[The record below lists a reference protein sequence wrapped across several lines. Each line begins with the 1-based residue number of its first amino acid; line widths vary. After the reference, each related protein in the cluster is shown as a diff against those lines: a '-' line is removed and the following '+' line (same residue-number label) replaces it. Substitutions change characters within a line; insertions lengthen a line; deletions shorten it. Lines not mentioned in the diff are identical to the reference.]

1 MLGRSIYSKVSMRA
15 FGTKATATP
24 KATQLFING
33 KWENSASGD
42 TFETINPVTEQP
54 ITSVQ
59 RAGKEDVDRAVAAA
73 RNAFDNGPWRSFS
86 GQQRAD
92 CLFKLSH
99 LIQQNAEEL
108 AHLEA
113 LDNGKPVEVA
123 KAADLPLT
131 WLCYRYYAGWADKI
145 LGDTIPAHGDYFAY
159 TRKEPVGVAAQII
172 PWNFPLLMQAWK
184 LGPALAAGCTIV
196 MKTAEQTPLS
206 ALRVGELIK
215 QAGFPDGVVNI
226 LSGFGEDAGAHL
238 STHPGVDKVAFTGS
252 TEVGLKIMQNS
263 SINRLKRVTLELG
276 GKSPNIIC
284 EDADINMAIKQA
296 NLGLFFNQGQ
306 CCIAGSRVFVH
317 EKIYDEFVEKS
328 VSCASS
334 AVLGDS
340 LDSNT
345 TQGPQVSKEQQLKVL
360 DYISKGKKEGAKCL
374 TGGEAFGNKGFYVK
388 PTIFVD
394 VKDDMT
400 IAREEIFGP
409 VMPIM
414 KFSDY
419 DEVVARANS
428 NEYGL
433 GAGIVTKDIN
443 RALTLVNSL
452 RAGTVYVNCY
462 DVFAANLPFGGFKNS
477 GIGRELGPQGLENY
491 LENKT
496 VIMSRPQGSLP

>member
-1 MLGRSIYSKVSMRA
+1 MLGSCFSKLSRRS
-15 FGTKATATP
+15 FGTNTVTP
-24 KATQLFING
+24 RLTQLFING
-33 KWENSASGD
+33 QWVNSAKGE

-54 ITSVQ
+54 IATMQ
-59 RAGKEDVDRAVAAA
+59 RAGVEDVDRAVESA
-73 RNAFDNGPWRSFS
+73 RNAFDKGPWRYYS

-108 AHLEA
+108 ACLEA
-113 LDNGKPVEVA
+113 LDNGKPVELA

-145 LGDTIPAHGDYFAY
+145 LGDTIPVHGNYFAY

-184 LGPALAAGCTIV
+184 LGPALAAGCTVV

-206 ALRVGELIK
+206 GLRVGELIK
-215 QAGFPDGVVNI
+215 EAGFPDGVVNI

-238 STHPGVDKVAFTGS
+238 SQHPGVDKVAFTGS
-252 TEVGLKIMQNS
+252 TEVGLKIMQSS
-263 SINRLKRVTLELG
+263 SINNLKRVTLELG

-284 EDADINMAIKQA
+284 EDADLDVAVKQA

-317 EKIYDEFVEKS
+317 EKVYDEFVEKS
-328 VSCASS
+328 VSCASQ

-345 TQGPQVSKEQQLKVL
+345 TQGPQVSKEQQTKVL
-360 DYISKGKKEGAKCL
+360 GYIEGAKKEGAKLL
-374 TGGEAFGNKGFYVK
+374 TGGEAYGDKGYYVK

-394 VKDDMT
+394 VNDDMT
-400 IAREEIFGP
+400 IAKEEIFGP

-419 DEVVARANS
+419 DEVIERANN

-433 GAGIVTKDIN
+433 GAGVCTKDIN
-443 RALTLVNSL
+443 RALKMASGL
-452 RAGTVYVNCY
+452 RAGTVYLNCY

-477 GIGRELGPQGLENY
+477 GIGRELGPQGMEGY

-496 VIMSRPQGSLP
+496 VVMARPEGSIP